1 MQDRDYYRVVATPS
15 QLDRNPR
22 TNKIPC
28 VCKVNQIARSGEGAK
43 APRRP
48 MPRAS
53 AACLAG
59 TLVVDAHS
67 RIGSGAAG
75 SVMQGVDTHWECG
88 ARCLACALQQPAS
101 THKGSETGCRRGT
114 EKGMHQE
121 THRRVCRRR
130 EAGRREAGMLEH
142 TPHMLIAIVTHKSSG
157 VGPQAGAVGQ
167 KHIYDA

>member
-1 MQDRDYYRVVATPS
+1 MQDRDYCRVVATLS
-15 QLDRNPR
+15 QNNPR

-28 VCKVNQIARSGEGAK
+28 VCKVNQIARGGVGAK

-53 AACLAG
+53 AARLAF

-88 ARCLACALQQPAS
+88 ARCLAWCLA
-101 THKGSETGCRRGT
+101 T
-114 EKGMHQE
+114 
-121 THRRVCRRR
+121 
-130 EAGRREAGMLEH
+130 AGGHA
-142 TPHMLIAIVTHKSSG
+142 
-157 VGPQAGAVGQ
+157 Q
-167 KHIYDA
+167 K